1 MESERHRLA
10 WRVVVAVAVLVFL
23 FFGTGT
29 TSLLLNRTYVFAGG
43 DFLVAAAFL
52 TGSLGLAVFAAYR
65 LGAPDR
71 RLRAEVPD
79 HGAWLPARDATNGE
93 GRIDLDAQTAGL
105 RRIARHAAALVLAWT
120 VLITLGLAGVV
131 AASQAAAGL
140 LATGVR
146 VEGVVLAVHQP
157 SRGTSSFWVR
167 YHSPGESWT
176 EEIVRDSARVYYVG
190 DAVTVVY
197 DRQHPEHV
205 RTTEEPNE
213 NEILVGFSVIPLLF
227 GFAGL
232 PFAAKAA
239 VGWRRRA
246 RAVAHTGWRI
256 ATVTVVPGFRARS
269 HNPQILVR
277 YRDGSEIVLRTA
289 MSAHGAGYLVGE
301 KDRRA
306 WIGGWGRR
314 MVVLFPYGPGKPRP
328 HAVPAYAEEPRVG

>member
-1 MESERHRLA
+1 MESERHRTA
-10 WRVVVAVAVLVFL
+10 WWVVVAVAVLVFL
-23 FFGTGT
+23 FVGTGT
-29 TSLLLNRTYVFAGG
+29 TYSLLDRAYVFEGG
-43 DFLVAAAFL
+43 ELPVEAVIL

-65 LGAPDR
+65 LAAPDR

-79 HGAWLPARDATNGE
+79 YGAWLPARDATNGE

-120 VLITLGLAGVV
+120 ALIAAGLAGVV
-131 AASQAAAGL
+131 AADQTAAGL

-157 SRGTSSFWVR
+157 SKGPSSFWVR

-176 EEIVRDSARVYYVG
+176 EEIGRDSARVYNVG

-197 DRQHPEHV
+197 DPDEPAHV

-213 NEILVGFSVIPLLF
+213 NQILVGFSVIPLLF
-227 GFAGL
+227 GLAGL

-246 RAVAHTGWRI
+246 RAIARTGWRI
-256 ATVTVVPGFRARS
+256 ATVTVAPGFPARS
-269 HNPQILVR
+269 HHPEILVR
-277 YRDGSEIVLRTA
+277 YRDGSELVVRTA
-289 MSAHGAGYLVGE
+289 MSVHGAGYLVGE

-314 MVVLFPYGPGKPRP
+314 MAVLFPYGPRKPGP
-328 HAVPAYAEEPRVG
+328 HAVPAYAEEPRVD

>member
-1 MESERHRLA
+1 M
-10 WRVVVAVAVLVFL
+10 
-23 FFGTGT
+23 
-29 TSLLLNRTYVFAGG
+29 
-43 DFLVAAAFL
+43 
-52 TGSLGLAVFAAYR
+52 
-65 LGAPDR
+65 
-71 RLRAEVPD
+71 
-79 HGAWLPARDATNGE
+79 
-93 GRIDLDAQTAGL
+93 
-105 RRIARHAAALVLAWT
+105 LAWT

-131 AASQAAAGL
+131 AAYQAAAGL

-167 YHSPGESWT
+167 YHSPGKSWT

-190 DAVTVVY
+190 DAVTVV
-197 DRQHPEHV
+197 
-205 RTTEEPNE
+205 
-213 NEILVGFSVIPLLF
+213 

-239 VGWRRRA
+239 VGRRRRA

-269 HNPQILVR
+269 HNPEILVR
-277 YRDGSEIVLRTA
+277 YRDGREIVLRTA
-289 MSAHGAGYLVGE
+289 ISAHGAGYLVGE

-314 MVVLFPYGPGKPRP
+314 MAVLFPYGPGKPRP
-328 HAVPAYAEEPRVG
+328 HAVPAYAEEPRVD